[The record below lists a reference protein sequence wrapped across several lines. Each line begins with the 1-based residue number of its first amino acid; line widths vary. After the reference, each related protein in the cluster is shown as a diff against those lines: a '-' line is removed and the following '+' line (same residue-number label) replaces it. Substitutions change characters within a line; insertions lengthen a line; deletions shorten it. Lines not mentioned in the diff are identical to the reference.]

1 MMNVTKSWITV
12 IIEPV
17 KYNAI
22 LTYIYK
28 TLLYFKHGTFA
39 V

>member
-28 TLLYFKHGTFA
+28 TLLYFKHWTFA